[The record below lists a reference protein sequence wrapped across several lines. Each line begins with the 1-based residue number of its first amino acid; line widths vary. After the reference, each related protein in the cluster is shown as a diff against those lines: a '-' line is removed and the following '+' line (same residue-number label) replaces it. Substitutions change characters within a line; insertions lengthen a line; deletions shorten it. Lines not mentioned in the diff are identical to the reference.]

1 MKSEIELPTA
11 AELISLEVEEL
22 ENRTAPVSF
31 SYGSLPGDV
40 HPATR
45 RLTAPTQHL

>member
-31 SYGSLPGDV
+31 SYGSLQVTYTPQRAD
-40 HPATR
+40 
-45 RLTAPTQHL
+45 